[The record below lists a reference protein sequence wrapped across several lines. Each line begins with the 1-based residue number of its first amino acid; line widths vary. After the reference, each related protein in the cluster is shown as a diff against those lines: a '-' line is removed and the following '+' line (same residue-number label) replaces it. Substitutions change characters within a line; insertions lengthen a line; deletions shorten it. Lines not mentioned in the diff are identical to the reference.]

1 MHRYCL
7 IVLGFLLIAGRG
19 FAQSTSTDTQGLQ
32 ALVAEVRQLRKDLQ
46 SINGSALKAQILLSR
61 LQDQE
66 GAVARLSQHLEDVR
80 SKLADTQDHR
90 RQLVAVMKRN
100 EELVDNT
107 EISPASRKEAQE
119 VISRV
124 KPQLEMLAA
133 EEQERQRREMESEE
147 QLRTEQAKLAG
158 LEDRLDRLEKDL
170 GNNPQ

>member
-1 MHRYCL
+1 
-7 IVLGFLLIAGRG
+7 
-19 FAQSTSTDTQGLQ
+19 
-32 ALVAEVRQLRKDLQ
+32 
-46 SINGSALKAQILLSR
+46 
-61 LQDQE
+61 
-66 GAVARLSQHLEDVR
+66 
-80 SKLADTQDHR
+80 
-90 RQLVAVMKRN
+90 MKRN

-107 EISPASRKEAQE
+107 EISPASRKGAQE